1 MRPIMW
7 TYCVKV
13 TEELPGQIIGW
24 ETMKT
29 GALTAKRLVRLL
41 KRQKNL
47 RVTVTKERTSFAF
60 QIYNNE
66 VIVERK
72 EE

>member
-1 MRPIMW
+1 MRPMW
-7 TYCVKV
+7 TYCIKV
-13 TEELPGQIIGW
+13 TEEHPNMQMGW
-24 ETMKT
+24 ETIKT

-47 RVTVTKERTSFAF
+47 KVTVTKERTSFAF

-66 VIVERK
+66 VIVERQRVP
-72 EE
+72 